1 MRAAECGST
10 PGVVNACMVFR
21 CMTTEHVGLTSGAM
35 RVLKTSM
42 RLSGS
47 RTGEYKCSLAVR
59 ALRRSL
65 DHGNVMY
72 FTSGPYP
79 WWRWPGLGADHQ
91 VEFFA
96 PVQPLGHLRDYP
108 SPEPVRT

>member
-1 MRAAECGST
+1 M
-10 PGVVNACMVFR
+10 VNACMVFR
-21 CMTTEHVGLTSGAM
+21 CMTSDHVGLTSGAM

-47 RTGEYKCSLAVR
+47 RMGEYRCSLAVR

-65 DHGNVMY
+65 DQGNVMY

-79 WWRWPGLGADHQ
+79 WWRGRDLGLTT
-91 VEFFA
+91 
-96 PVQPLGHLRDYP
+96 R
-108 SPEPVRT
+108 